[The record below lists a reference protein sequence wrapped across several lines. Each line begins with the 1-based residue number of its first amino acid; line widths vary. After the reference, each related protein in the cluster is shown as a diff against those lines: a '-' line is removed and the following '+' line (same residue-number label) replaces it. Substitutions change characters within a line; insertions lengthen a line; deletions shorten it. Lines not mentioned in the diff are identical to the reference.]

1 MPQRECTKTQ
11 AKVTRPCK
19 RITLPIEL
27 ETYNEIIGNKCAYRE
42 WVDEMIVR
50 HPELFP
56 VGISEG
62 YTLHDERGSEKM
74 ENLRLRRICL
84 KARDRQGKKQ
94 VFTIAPS
101 AVMPYGTGY
110 TDEVEKAL
118 FLRRFDVPF
127 WALTYVFGRDD
138 DYWYRQ
144 ENQFGGYD
152 LVQTVVKDP
161 QKLPRHLLA
170 DEKVT
175 WLNGEEVVVAT
186 TVGDD
191 CILGASVALGVDTE
205 HLTQAYQHFKEEAQA
220 LIAGYAPE
228 TVNTDGLYATQ
239 RAWLTLFPTIII
251 IECFLHAFIKVRDR
265 AKHLKETFRQL
276 SQQVWNVY
284 HAADAAAFRL
294 QAEALRVWAE
304 QHTTGYVLEAVHKL
318 CAKTERFVLAYQ
330 YPLAHRTSNMLD
342 RHMNAMAR
350 WLDSTRFF
358 HGHWISAERS
368 IRAWTLFHDF
378 GPYCPRA
385 KISQTYS
392 SPAHKLNGFVYH
404 QNWLH
409 NLLIST
415 SMSGCRR

>member
-1 MPQRECTKTQ
+1 MPQRQCTKTQ

-27 ETYNEIIGNKCAYRE
+27 EKYNEIIGNRCAYRE

-56 VGISEG
+56 EAIREG

-74 ENLRLRRICL
+74 KSLRLRRIRL
-84 KARDRQGKKQ
+84 KARDRAGKKQ

-144 ENQFGGYD
+144 ENQFGRYEI
-152 LVQTVVKDP
+152 VQTVVKDP

-205 HLTQAYQHFKEEAQA
+205 NLTQAYQHFKEEAQA
-220 LIAGYAPE
+220 LNPEYAPE

-239 RAWLTLFPTIII
+239 RAWLTLFPMIII

-304 QHTTGYVLEAVHKL
+304 KHTTGYVWEAVHKL

-342 RHMNAMAR
+342 RHMNSMAR

-358 HGHWISAERS
+358 HGHWVSAERS

-385 KISQTYS
+385 KISQTCS

-415 SMSGCRR
+415 SMSGCSR